1 MNERPAASAAIVNPP
16 SLATPK
22 GYSNGVLAPPGARL
36 LSVAGQIGWDGEGRI
51 VSGDFAAQFA
61 QALRNVVAVV
71 EAAGGRPEQVLRLR
85 IHVVDREEYLA
96 ARKEIGEAYR
106 EIMGRHYPAMALFV
120 VAGLLDDGARVE
132 IEADAFV
139 V

>member
-1 MNERPAASAAIVNPP
+1 MSEPPRNRSEIVNPP
-16 SLATPK
+16 SLASPK

-36 LSVAGQIGWDGEGRI
+36 LSVAGQIGWDREARI
-51 VSGDFAAQFA
+51 VPGGFAAQFA

-71 EAAGGRPEQVLRLR
+71 EEAGGRPEQVLRLR
-85 IHVVDREEYLA
+85 IHVVNREEYLA

-120 VAGLLDDGARVE
+120 VAGLLDEGARVE

>member
-1 MNERPAASAAIVNPP
+1 MTASARPSAEIIDPE
-16 SLATPK
+16 SLAPPR
-22 GYSNGVLAPPGARL
+22 GYSNGVLAPAGARL
-36 LSVAGQIGWDGEGRI
+36 LCVAGQIGWDGEGRI
-51 VSGDFAAQFA
+51 VPGGFAAQFA

-71 EAAGGRPEQVLRLR
+71 EAAGGRSEQVLRLR

-96 ARKEIGEAYR
+96 ARKEVGVAYR

-120 VAGLLDDGARVE
+120 VAGLLDEGARVE

-139 V
+139 E